1 MNSALNC
8 ITAFED
14 DNEKQ
19 ITIKELFSLNNLDL
33 KISLQ
38 KMRSVVKERFNEIIS
53 FINSIPTSYKDML
66 IMSDERKTYY
76 IATLKIR
83 IEKLLDLKI
92 E

>member
-8 ITAFED
+8 ITTFED

-19 ITIKELFSLNNLDL
+19 ITIKELFSLNNLNL

-38 KMRSVVKERFNEIIS
+38 KMRSIVKERFNEIIS